1 MVKAFSYLR
10 VSGKG
15 QIDGDGF
22 PRQHEAIRRYV
33 DANGLKVVRE
43 YRDGGVCGATEG
55 MDRPAWVEMVAAILA
70 NGVRTI
76 VIERLDRLARDLM
89 VQEHIIADLQRRG
102 IGLIS
107 TAEPDL
113 CSTDPTRKLMRQIMG
128 AIAEYDRQMIVLK
141 LRGARQ
147 RIRAATGRCEGRKP
161 FGRDA
166 VECAVIERMRELRA
180 AGLGFDR
187 IADALNAEGLKP
199 RKGVRWWGKSVNNTL
214 RRLSGPRTNHKIQ
227 PATVS
232 AALPRA
238 D

>member
-1 MVKAFSYLR
+1 MTKAFAYLR

-15 QIDGDGF
+15 QLGGDGF
-22 PRQHEAIRRYV
+22 TRQREAIRRYAA
-33 DANGLKVVRE
+33 ANDLKIAHE
-43 YRDGGVCGATEG
+43 YREGGVCGATEG
-55 MDRPAWVEMVAAILA
+55 MDRPAWVEMIAAIMA

-102 IGLIS
+102 IVLIS

-113 CSTDPTRKLMRQIMG
+113 CSADPTRKLMRQIMG
-128 AIAEYDRQMIVLK
+128 AIAEYDRQMVVLK

-147 RIRAATGRCEGRKP
+147 RVRTTVGRCEGRKP

-166 VECAVIERMRELRA
+166 AERAVIERMRELRA

-187 IADALNAEGLKP
+187 IAAQLNTEGLKP
-199 RKGVRWWGKSVNNTL
+199 RSGARWWGRSVNNTL
-214 RRLSGPRTNHKIQ
+214 SHSDRRTRHPLQPLAIAAAVPRLN
-227 PATVS
+227 
-232 AALPRA
+232 
-238 D
+238 